1 MSEGMAMWC
10 IPLRGSAGLSP
21 ASRTS
26 NTELSEPQGKHG
38 AGNGCKYNGPMRA
51 PIGII
56 GGSGL
61 YRMEGLALDR
71 TEVVQTPF
79 GAPSGPVHLGT
90 LEGAPVAFLAR
101 HGEGH
106 RFTPSEVNYRANL
119 WALKYLGVERLI
131 SVSAV
136 GSLQARHRPGDLRL
150 VRQFID
156 KTKHRED
163 TFFGGGLV
171 AHVSFAEPAC
181 PHATDLLLAAG
192 RKLDLP
198 LEDGAL
204 YVCMEGPAF
213 STRAESR
220 LHQGWG
226 ADLIGMTQVTEGRL
240 AREAELC
247 YACIALVTDYD
258 SWREEEE
265 GVDAASVLEVMHAN
279 VDKAQRLLRAAVPA
293 LSAAPRSCACGHALK
308 AALYTPPEQVP
319 EDALRRLNLLVA
331 KYGYGAP

>member
-1 MSEGMAMWC
+1 
-10 IPLRGSAGLSP
+10 
-21 ASRTS
+21 
-26 NTELSEPQGKHG
+26 
-38 AGNGCKYNGPMRA
+38 MRA

-61 YRMEGLALDR
+61 YQMEGLALDR
-71 TEVVQTPF
+71 ALEVATPF

-90 LEGAPVAFLAR
+90 LDGAPVAFLAR

-119 WALKYLGVERLI
+119 WALKSLGVERLI

-136 GSLQARHRPGDLRL
+136 GSLQARHKPGELRL
-150 VRQFID
+150 VSQFID
-156 KTKHRED
+156 RTRHRQD
-163 TFFGGGLV
+163 TFFGEGLV
-171 AHVSFAEPAC
+171 AHVSFAEPTC
-181 PHATDLLLAAG
+181 PHVSAALLAAG
-192 RKLDLP
+192 RALALP
-198 LEDGAL
+198 IEGEAL

-226 ADLIGMTQVTEGRL
+226 ADLIGMTQVTEARL

-258 SWREEEE
+258 SWREDED
-265 GVDAASVLEVMHAN
+265 GVDATSVLEVMHAN
-279 VDKAQRLLRAAVPA
+279 VDKAQRLLRRVVPQ
-293 LSAAPRSCACGHALK
+293 LSGVARPCACGEALK
-308 AALYTPPEQVP
+308 AALYTAPGGVTPEARQ
-319 EDALRRLNLLVA
+319 RLDLLVA
-331 KYGYGAP
+331 KYGYGVVG

>member
-1 MSEGMAMWC
+1 MS
-10 IPLRGSAGLSP
+10 
-21 ASRTS
+21 T
-26 NTELSEPQGKHG
+26 
-38 AGNGCKYNGPMRA
+38 

-79 GAPSGPVHLGT
+79 GAPSGPVHMGLLDGV
-90 LEGAPVAFLAR
+90 PVAFLAR

-119 WALKYLGVERLI
+119 YALKYLGVERLI

-136 GSLQARHRPGDLRL
+136 GSLQARHKPGELRL
-150 VRQFID
+150 VSQFID
-156 KTKHRED
+156 KTKHRKD
-163 TFFGGGLV
+163 TYFGEGLV
-171 AHVSFAEPAC
+171 AHVSFAEPVCA
-181 PHATDLLLAAG
+181 HVTETLLASG
-192 RKLDLP
+192 RALNLP
-198 LEDGAL
+198 IEGDAL

-213 STRAESR
+213 STRAESK
-220 LHQGWG
+220 LHQSWG
-226 ADLIGMTQVTEGRL
+226 ADLIGMTQVTEARL

-258 SWREEEE
+258 AWREEEE

-279 VDKAQRLLRAAVPA
+279 VDKAQRLLRQVVPQ
-293 LSAAPRSCACGHALK
+293 LSGTPRACACGEALK
-308 AALYTPPEQVP
+308 AALFTAPEAVTPEARQ
-319 EDALRRLNLLVA
+319 RLDLLVA
-331 KYGYGAP
+331 RYGYGVVR

>member
-1 MSEGMAMWC
+1 M
-10 IPLRGSAGLSP
+10 
-21 ASRTS
+21 
-26 NTELSEPQGKHG
+26 N
-38 AGNGCKYNGPMRA
+38 A

-71 TEVVQTPF
+71 AEKLRTPF
-79 GAPSGPVHLGT
+79 GEPSGPVHLGS
-90 LEGAPVAFLAR
+90 LDGAPVAFLAR

-119 WALKYLGVERLI
+119 WALKSLGVERLI

-136 GSLQARHRPGDLRL
+136 GSLQARHKPGELRL
-150 VRQFID
+150 VSQFID
-156 KTKHRED
+156 KTKHRQD

-171 AHVSFAEPAC
+171 AHVGFAEPTCTHLSGA
-181 PHATDLLLAAG
+181 LLASG
-192 RKLDLP
+192 RELKLP
-198 LEDGAL
+198 IEGEAL

-226 ADLIGMTQVTEGRL
+226 ADLIGMTQVTEARL

-258 SWREEEE
+258 AWREEEA

-279 VDKAQRLLRAAVPA
+279 VDKAQTLLRKVVPQLA
-293 LSAAPRSCACGHALK
+293 GAPRPCACGEALK
-308 AALYTPPEQVP
+308 AALFTAPEAVTVETRQ
-319 EDALRRLNLLVA
+319 RLDLLVA
-331 KYGYGAP
+331 KYGYGGVS

>member
-1 MSEGMAMWC
+1 M
-10 IPLRGSAGLSP
+10 
-21 ASRTS
+21 T
-26 NTELSEPQGKHG
+26 
-38 AGNGCKYNGPMRA
+38 A

-71 TEVVQTPF
+71 AVTVATPF
-79 GAPSGPVHLGT
+79 GEPSGPVHLGR
-90 LEGAPVAFLAR
+90 LDGAPVAFLAR

-119 WALKYLGVERLI
+119 WALKSLGVERLI

-136 GSLQARHRPGDLRL
+136 GSLQARHRPGELRL
-150 VRQFID
+150 VGQFID
-156 KTKHRED
+156 KTRHRQD

-171 AHVSFAEPAC
+171 AHVSFAEPVC
-181 PHATDLLLAAG
+181 HALTGALLAEG
-192 RKLDLP
+192 RVLDLP
-198 LEDGAL
+198 IEGEAV

-220 LHQGWG
+220 LHQSWG
-226 ADLIGMTQVTEGRL
+226 ADLIGMTQVTEARL

-247 YACIALVTDYD
+247 YGCIALVTDYD
-258 SWREEEE
+258 AWRAEEE

-279 VDKAQRLLRAAVPA
+279 VDKAQRLLRATVPR
-293 LSAAPRSCACGHALK
+293 LSGAARSCACGESLR
-308 AALYTPPEQVP
+308 AALFTAPGAVTAEAR
-319 EDALRRLNLLVA
+319 ERLDLLVA
-331 KYGYGAP
+331 KYGYGVVG

>member
-1 MSEGMAMWC
+1 
-10 IPLRGSAGLSP
+10 
-21 ASRTS
+21 
-26 NTELSEPQGKHG
+26 
-38 AGNGCKYNGPMRA
+38 MRA

-79 GAPSGPVHLGT
+79 GAPSGPVHLGN
-90 LEGAPVAFLAR
+90 LDGAPVAFLAR

-106 RFTPSEVNYRANL
+106 RFTPSEVNYRANI

-136 GSLQARHRPGDLRL
+136 GSLQARHKPGELRL

-156 KTKHRED
+156 KTRHRKD
-163 TFFGGGLV
+163 TFFGEGLV
-171 AHVSFAEPAC
+171 AHVGFAEPVC
-181 PHATDLLLAAG
+181 PHVTWMLLEAAES
-192 RKLDLP
+192 LTLP
-198 LEDGAL
+198 LEDHAT

-220 LHQGWG
+220 LHQSWG
-226 ADLIGMTQVTEGRL
+226 ADLIGMTQVTEARL

-258 SWREEEE
+258 AWRDDEEA
-265 GVDAASVLEVMHAN
+265 VDATSVLEVMHAN
-279 VDKAQRLLRAAVPA
+279 VDKAQRLLRTAIPR
-293 LSAAPRSCACGHALK
+293 LSATARPCACGEALK
-308 AALYTPPEQVP
+308 AALFTVPDQVP
-319 EDALRRLNLLVA
+319 DEARQRLALLVS
-331 KYGYGAP
+331 KYGYDGGR

>member
-1 MSEGMAMWC
+1 M
-10 IPLRGSAGLSP
+10 
-21 ASRTS
+21 
-26 NTELSEPQGKHG
+26 N
-38 AGNGCKYNGPMRA
+38 A

-71 TEVVQTPF
+71 AMGVKTPF
-79 GAPSGPVHLGT
+79 GDPSGPVHLGN
-90 LEGAPVAFLAR
+90 LDGAPVAFLAR

-119 WALKYLGVERLI
+119 WALKSLGVERLLC
-131 SVSAV
+131 VSAV
-136 GSLQARHRPGDLRL
+136 GSLQARHKPGELRL
-150 VRQFID
+150 VGQFID
-156 KTKHRED
+156 KTRHRKD
-163 TFFGGGLV
+163 TFFGEGLV
-171 AHVSFAEPAC
+171 AHVSFAEPTCA
-181 PHATDLLLAAG
+181 HMTKALLDSG
-192 RKLDLP
+192 RELKLPIEGD
-198 LEDGAL
+198 AL

-226 ADLIGMTQVTEGRL
+226 ADLIGMTQVTEARL

-258 SWREEEE
+258 AWREEEA

-279 VDKAQRLLRAAVPA
+279 VDKAQRLLRQVVPQLSGAPRTCPCGEALKVALFTAPAAVTA
-293 LSAAPRSCACGHALK
+293 QAR
-308 AALYTPPEQVP
+308 Q
-319 EDALRRLNLLVA
+319 RLDLLVA
-331 KYGYGAP
+331 KYGYGVRP

>member
-1 MSEGMAMWC
+1 
-10 IPLRGSAGLSP
+10 
-21 ASRTS
+21 
-26 NTELSEPQGKHG
+26 
-38 AGNGCKYNGPMRA
+38 MRA

-71 TEVVQTPF
+71 ALAVETPF
-79 GAPSGPVHLGT
+79 GTASGPVHLGT
-90 LEGAPVAFLAR
+90 LDGAPVAFLAR

-119 WALKYLGVERLI
+119 WALKSLGVERLI

-136 GSLQARHRPGDLRL
+136 GSLQARHKPGELRL
-150 VRQFID
+150 VSQFID
-156 KTKHRED
+156 KTKHRQD
-163 TFFGGGLV
+163 TFFGEGLV
-171 AHVSFAEPAC
+171 AHVSFAEPTCDHVSKA
-181 PHATDLLLAAG
+181 LLAAG
-192 RKLDLP
+192 RELALP
-198 LEDGAL
+198 LEGGAL

-220 LHQGWG
+220 LHQSWG
-226 ADLIGMTQVTEGRL
+226 ADLIGMTQVTEARL

-258 SWREEEE
+258 AWREEEE

-279 VDKAQRLLRAAVPA
+279 VGKAQGLLRRVVPQ
-293 LSAAPRSCACGHALK
+293 LSEAPRPCACGEALK
-308 AALYTPPEQVP
+308 AALFTAPDTVPPEARQ
-319 EDALRRLNLLVA
+319 RLDLLVA
-331 KYGYGAP
+331 KYGYGVVS

>member
-1 MSEGMAMWC
+1 M
-10 IPLRGSAGLSP
+10 
-21 ASRTS
+21 
-26 NTELSEPQGKHG
+26 H
-38 AGNGCKYNGPMRA
+38 A

-71 TEVVQTPF
+71 AVVVKTPF
-79 GAPSGPVHLGT
+79 GDPSDAVHLGN
-90 LEGAPVAFLAR
+90 LDGAPVAFLAR

-119 WALKYLGVERLI
+119 WALKSLGAERLI

-136 GSLQARHRPGDLRL
+136 GSLQARHRPGELRL
-150 VRQFID
+150 VSQFID
-156 KTKHRED
+156 KTRHRQD
-163 TFFGGGLV
+163 TFFGAGLV
-171 AHVSFAEPAC
+171 AHVSFAEPTCA
-181 PHATDLLLAAG
+181 AMSKALLAAG
-192 RKLDLP
+192 HELKLPIEGD
-198 LEDGAL
+198 AL

-220 LHQGWG
+220 LHQAWG
-226 ADLIGMTQVTEGRL
+226 ADLIGMTQVTEARL

-258 SWREEEE
+258 AWREEEE

-279 VDKAQRLLRAAVPA
+279 VDKAQRLLRQVVPKLA
-293 LSAAPRSCACGHALK
+293 GAPRACGCGEVLK
-308 AALYTPPEQVP
+308 AALFTAPEAVTQ
-319 EDALRRLNLLVA
+319 EARERLDLLVA
-331 KYGYGAP
+331 KYGYGLAR

>member
-1 MSEGMAMWC
+1 MEDMNAP
-10 IPLRGSAGLSP
+10 I
-21 ASRTS
+21 
-26 NTELSEPQGKHG
+26 
-38 AGNGCKYNGPMRA
+38 A

-79 GAPSGPVHLGT
+79 GAPSGPVHLG
-90 LEGAPVAFLAR
+90 LLDGAPVAFLAR

-119 WALKYLGVERLI
+119 YALKFLGVERLI

-156 KTKHRED
+156 KTKHRKD
-163 TFFGGGLV
+163 TFFGEGLV
-171 AHVSFAEPAC
+171 AHVSFAEPTCA
-181 PHATDLLLAAG
+181 HVTERLLASGCA
-192 RKLDLP
+192 LALP
-198 LEDGAL
+198 IEDEAL

-220 LHQGWG
+220 LHQSWG
-226 ADLIGMTQVTEGRL
+226 ADLIGMTQVTEARL

-258 SWREEEE
+258 AWREEEA

-279 VDKAQRLLRAAVPA
+279 VDKAQRLLRKVVPE
-293 LSAAPRSCACGHALK
+293 LSGTPRPCACGTALK
-308 AALYTPPEQVP
+308 AALFTAPEQVP
-319 EDALRRLNLLVA
+319 DETRQRLGLLVA
-331 KYGYGAP
+331 KYGYDGAR